1 MAFSKTA
8 AIRAERRKSAEER
21 NARYNEKYP
30 TPEAKLAAL
39 PPTGCARQRAKLTRQ
54 IAEAAEKAQA
64 AKLAAAAKAEA
75 KAEKS
80 EKNNKKGKN
89 Q

>member
-1 MAFSKTA
+1 MSFSKTK
-8 AIRAERRKSAEER
+8 AIMAERRKSAEER

-30 TPEAKLAAL
+30 TPQAKLAAL
-39 PPTGCARQRAKLTRQ
+39 PATGCDRQRAKLTKQ
-54 IAEAAEKAQA
+54 IQQAEEKAQA
-64 AKLAAAAKAEA
+64 AKLAATAKAEA

-80 EKNNKKGKN
+80 NSVSKKGKD